1 MKGVRSGW
9 LAIGLGLITTLA
21 MAQGT
26 GPTVPDTPPAPLD
39 SEQHRMEPEGTTRPS
54 APPGEDQ
61 TLKQE
66 NQQRPRSER
75 LPPEVSP
82 NSTNPAASPD
92 RRP

>member
-39 SEQHRMEPEGTTRPS
+39 SEQHRPEGTTRPS

-66 NQQRPRSER
+66 NQQRPRSEW